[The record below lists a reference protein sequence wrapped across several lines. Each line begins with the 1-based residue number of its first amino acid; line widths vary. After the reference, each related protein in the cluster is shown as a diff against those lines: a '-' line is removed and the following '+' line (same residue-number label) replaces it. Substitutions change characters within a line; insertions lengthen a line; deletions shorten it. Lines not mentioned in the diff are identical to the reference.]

1 MHIYICIY
9 SIYQCVYV
17 CILIYI
23 YIHVYKMGSM
33 MGIVVEC
40 SGTRAEGTLTA
51 LGACCMCIHIAVGL
65 TQQQLLFLWG
75 S

>member
-1 MHIYICIY
+1 M
-9 SIYQCVYV
+9 YV

-23 YIHVYKMGSM
+23 YIHVYRMGSM
-33 MGIVVEC
+33 MGIMVEC